1 VEFDVMSNG
10 KSLSGREA
18 AFVLSSDL
26 AEPYD
31 LFNHLPYRIAV
42 VSNLLLLDRDPLIR
56 HEIDLDAR
64 AMRVLLN
71 IGSYAP
77 ITAADIA
84 YQSRLDPY
92 SVTRAVN
99 DLIKRG
105 LVVYSQDSAGRA
117 KPVALSQ
124 TGLEMYKKLVTL
136 IDSRLDKLLN
146 GIESQQITM
155 LFSVLAKLESNAESM
170 LAEHSK
176 QVEQRGVTLTREQQ
190 EFARWQQRSHTLN
203 SD

>member
-1 VEFDVMSNG
+1 MSS
-10 KSLSGREA
+10 KKAIIGREA
-18 AFVLSSDL
+18 AFVLSENVT
-26 AEPYD
+26 EPYD

-71 IGSYAP
+71 IGSYSP

-105 LVVYSQDSAGRA
+105 LVTYSHEAAGRA
-117 KPVALSQ
+117 KPVMLSE
-124 TGLEMYKKLVTL
+124 TGCVMYQKLVKM
-136 IDSRLDKLLN
+136 IDSRLNSLLKN
-146 GIESQQITM
+146 IAPQEIET
-155 LFSVLAKLESNAESM
+155 LLTVLAKLESNAESM
-170 LAEHSK
+170 LAEHGRAVEK
-176 QVEQRGVTLTREQQ
+176 QGGTLTREQQ
-190 EFARWQQRSHTLN
+190 EFARWHQRSN
-203 SD
+203 APSAE

>member
-1 VEFDVMSNG
+1 MSNG

-18 AFVLSSDL
+18 AFVLSNDVV
-26 AEPYD
+26 EPYD

-56 HEIDLDAR
+56 YEIDLDAR

-105 LVVYSQDSAGRA
+105 LVVYSQDHAGRA
-117 KPVALSQ
+117 KPVGLSEA
-124 TGLEMYKKLVTL
+124 GLEMYKKLVTL

-146 GIESQQITM
+146 GIEPQQITM

-176 QVEQRGVTLTREQQ
+176 QVEQRGATLTREQQ

>member
-1 VEFDVMSNG
+1 MSS
-10 KSLSGREA
+10 KKAIIGREA
-18 AFVLSSDL
+18 AFVLSENV

-71 IGSYAP
+71 IGSYSP

-99 DLIKRG
+99 DLIKRA
-105 LVVYSQDSAGRA
+105 LVVYSHDAAGRA
-117 KPVALSQ
+117 KPVMLSE
-124 TGLEMYKKLVTL
+124 TGCVMYQKLVKM
-136 IDSRLDKLLN
+136 IDSRLNSLLKN
-146 GIESQQITM
+146 IAPQEIET
-155 LFSVLAKLESNAESM
+155 LFTVLAKLESNAESM
-170 LAEHSK
+170 LTEHGK
-176 QVEQRGVTLTREQQ
+176 EVEQQGGTLTREQQ
-190 EFARWQQRSHTLN
+190 EFARWQQRSKG
-203 SD
+203 SSAE